1 MEKTKKM
8 PSSNHAGVYSAVT
21 MYLKAV
27 KGAGTDDADAVMAW
41 LRKHPE
47 SDMFGKN
54 MVLREDGRLLHDM
67 YLFQVKKPAESKGEW
82 DYYNMRQVI
91 PADSAFQPL
100 SLSRC
105 PLVKK

>member
-1 MEKTKKM
+1 
-8 PSSNHAGVYSAVT
+8 

-27 KGAGTDDADAVMAW
+27 KATGTDDADTVMAW
-41 LRKHPE
+41 LRKNPQ

-54 MVLREDGRLLHDM
+54 MKLREDGRLVHDM
-67 YLFQVKKPAESKGEW
+67 YLFQVKKPSESKGAW

-105 PLVKK
+105 PLVKKP